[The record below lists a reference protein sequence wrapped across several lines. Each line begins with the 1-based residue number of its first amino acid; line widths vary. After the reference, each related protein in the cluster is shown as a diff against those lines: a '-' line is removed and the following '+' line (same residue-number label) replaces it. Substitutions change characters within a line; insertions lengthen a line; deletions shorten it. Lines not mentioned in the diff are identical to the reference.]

1 MKKKRIERNVM
12 TEKVFSLENSR
23 SRVDVFLSEETGLT
37 RSFVKRLA
45 EKGFVLLNGK
55 SVKAGSCLKAGDT
68 LKITIPDPEP
78 IEAEP
83 ENIPLNLVYED
94 GDFAIVDKPQGM
106 TVHAGAGNTRGT
118 LVNALLYRLGSLSS
132 INGKIRPGIVHRL
145 DKDTSGLLVI
155 AKNDAAHLSL
165 SKQIAEKS
173 CKREYLALLEGV
185 LKEDEGRIVT
195 QIGRDPFDRLKM
207 AVLPAGK
214 GRRAETE
221 FSVVERFK
229 NHTLVRFNLKT
240 GRTHQI
246 RVHAK
251 YLSHPVAGDRT
262 YGYQKQRF
270 HLNGQLLHACRL
282 TLAHPSTGSLMSF
295 FSPLPDYFE
304 KVLDVLRKEEKV

>member
-1 MKKKRIERNVM
+1 M
-12 TEKVFSLENSR
+12 TEKLFTLENACPR
-23 SRVDVFLSEETGLT
+23 IDVFVSEGTGLT
-37 RSFVKRLA
+37 RSAVKKLA
-45 EKGFVLLNGK
+45 EKGLLFVNGK
-55 SVKAGSCLKAGDT
+55 GVKAGQSAKAGDT
-68 LKITIPDPEP
+68 VKVVLPDPEP
-78 IEAEP
+78 IGAEP
-83 ENIPLNLVYED
+83 ENIPVKIVYED
-94 GDFAIVDKPQGM
+94 GDFAIVDKAQGM

-118 LVNALLYRLGSLSS
+118 LVNALLYNLESLSS

-145 DKDTSGLLVI
+145 DKDTSGLLVV

-195 QIGRDPFDRLKM
+195 KIGRDTKDRLKM

-214 GRRAETE
+214 GRCAETE
-221 FSVVERFK
+221 WFAEERFK

-251 YLSHPVAGDRT
+251 YLLHPVVGDKL

-270 HLNGQLLHACRL
+270 HLEGQLLHAFRL
-282 TLAHPSTGSLMSF
+282 TLVHPTTGEVMSF
-295 FSPLPDYFE
+295 SSPLPDYFE
-304 KVLDVLRKEEKV
+304 RVLDLLRKEESI

>member
-1 MKKKRIERNVM
+1 M
-12 TEKVFSLENSR
+12 TEKLFSL
-23 SRVDVFLSEETGLT
+23 VDPCPRIDIYLSAQTGLT
-37 RSFVKRLA
+37 RSAVKRLA
-45 EKGFVLLNGK
+45 ERGLIFVNGK
-55 SVKAGSCLKAGDT
+55 SVKAGSGARAGDSVRVI
-68 LKITIPDPEP
+68 LPDPEP

-83 ENIPLNLVYED
+83 EDIPLKIVYED
-94 GDFAIVDKPQGM
+94 KDIAVIDKPQGM

-118 LVNALLYRLGSLSS
+118 LVNALLFNLESLSS

-145 DKDTSGLLVI
+145 DKDTSGLIVV

-165 SKQIAEKS
+165 SGQIAEKS

-185 LKEDEGRIVT
+185 VREENGRIVT
-195 QIGRDPFDRLKM
+195 QIGRDPKDRLKM
-207 AVLPAGK
+207 AVLPPDK

-221 FSVVERFK
+221 FSVVERFG

-251 YLSHPVAGDRT
+251 YLSHPVVGDRL

-270 HLNGQLLHACRL
+270 RLNGQLLHACRL
-282 TLAHPSTGSLMSF
+282 TLKHPSTGETMSF
-295 FSPLPDYFE
+295 DSPLPDYFE
-304 KVLDVLRKEEKV
+304 KVLETLRREEKYGDFQP

>member
-1 MKKKRIERNVM
+1 M
-12 TEKVFSLENSR
+12 
-23 SRVDVFLSEETGLT
+23 
-37 RSFVKRLA
+37 
-45 EKGFVLLNGK
+45 
-55 SVKAGSCLKAGDT
+55 
-68 LKITIPDPEP
+68 
-78 IEAEP
+78 
-83 ENIPLNLVYED
+83 
-94 GDFAIVDKPQGM
+94 
-106 TVHAGAGNTRGT
+106 HAGAGNTRGT
-118 LVNALLYRLGSLSS
+118 LVNALLFNLESLSS

-145 DKDTSGLLVI
+145 DKDTSGLLVV

-185 LKEDEGRIVT
+185 LKEDSGRVVT
-195 QIGRDPFDRLKM
+195 QIGRDMKDRLKM

-221 FSVVERFK
+221 WSVEERFK

-251 YLSHPVAGDRT
+251 YLSHPVVGDKL

-270 HLNGQLLHACRL
+270 HLEGQLLHACRL
-282 TLAHPSTGSLMSF
+282 TLTHPSTGEVMSF
-295 FSPLPDYFE
+295 SSPLPDYFE
-304 KVLDVLRKEEKV
+304 KVLDVLRKEERI